1 MKLNFET
8 VKEITVG
15 AIEVTEHA
23 DGVHFN
29 RFTDKQVAAWTALGA
44 DLGERTGYSSG
55 VHLDFHT
62 NSKKLRFLADTCTM
76 YDVCVNGL
84 LRTSVNMHAQRKTG
98 RPAEIELC
106 DPIGNELDE
115 VRVTIYFP
123 RGNLPVVLSTLELD
137 DGAYV
142 KPHTFDHKF
151 LFLGDSIT
159 VGCNAEHHS
168 LCYSYSISKFFNA
181 EMLNQSIA
189 AGTFDANCIDSI
201 DFVPDTVFIAFGTN
215 DFNHS
220 ESAEDIERRARQYML
235 TAKQHFGEA
244 AKRFF
249 VISPIWRAD
258 LDFDRPTG
266 TFKGVRDIII
276 NASEE
281 YGMIHVDGLD
291 LVPPMKDFFK
301 DEYLHPNDVGFAQYT
316 QNLLRKIIRYF

>member
-1 MKLNFET
+1 MKLDFESI
-8 VKEITVG
+8 KRITFG
-15 AIEVTEHA
+15 ALEVTEHA

-29 RFTDKQVAAWTALGA
+29 RFTDKQIAAWHALGA

-76 YDVCVNGL
+76 YDVCINGL
-84 LRTSVNMHAQRKTG
+84 LRTSVNMHMQRKTG
-98 RPAEIELC
+98 RPSEIELC

-123 RGNLPVVLSTLELD
+123 RGNAPVVLSLLELD

-142 KPHTFDHKF
+142 RPHAFDHKF

-189 AGTFDANCIDSI
+189 AGTFDANCIDDI
-201 DFVPDTVFIAFGTN
+201 DFEPDTVFIAFGTN
-215 DFNHS
+215 DYYHS
-220 ESAEDIERRARQYML
+220 ASAEDIEKRVREYIS
-235 TAKQHFGEA
+235 TAKRQFIA
-244 AKRFF
+244 TAKRFF

-258 LDFDRPTG
+258 LDEARPSG
-266 TFKGVRDIII
+266 TFQNTREIII
-276 NASEE
+276 RAAEE
-281 YGMIHVDGLD
+281 YGMIHISGLD
-291 LVPPMKDFFK
+291 LVPPMKEFFK
-301 DEYLHPNDVGFAQYT
+301 DEYLHPADIGFAQYT
-316 QNLLRKIIRYF
+316 QNLLGKIIKYF